1 MFSVELRSL
10 LYFIPSNVM
19 FIDHIVKLPDV
30 QKSKDYKVPATL
42 TTITKN
48 VPNTSMPVQRYEYIW
63 NMRSYLFIS
72 STDAR
77 PEPTVKF
84 RCNCTSNT

>member
-1 MFSVELRSL
+1 MFPLELRTPPQFL
-10 LYFIPSNVM
+10 PCDVVCF
-19 FIDHIVKLPDV
+19 DHIVKLPV
-30 QKSKDYKVPATL
+30 IQKSKDYKVPATL

-48 VPNTSMPVQRYEYIW
+48 VPNTSMPVQRNEYIW

-77 PEPTVKF
+77 PESTVKF
-84 RCNCTSNT
+84 RCNRTSNT

>member
-1 MFSVELRSL
+1 MFPLELRTPPHFL
-10 LYFIPSNVM
+10 PCDVACF
-19 FIDHIVKLPDV
+19 DHIVKLPV
-30 QKSKDYKVPATL
+30 IQKSKDYKVPATL

-72 STDAR
+72 ATDAR
-77 PEPTVKF
+77 PEPTVEF
-84 RCNCTSNT
+84 RCNGMFNT